1 MASLT
6 NVVVTGGNAA
16 AAVARVEMLSPAG
29 FAGLAVSNGLD
40 VQNYVSERQPD
51 LVLIEGVFD
60 DVDAFEVVRGL
71 KKNDETR
78 HIPIIMLRDETSA
91 DLVAEG
97 LDAGLDDMLAANT
110 SNEIILAR
118 LYPLVRL
125 STMHSEFRRRIASAA
140 KAGIDIDVA
149 GVQDVDNKNCRV
161 LFVGSEFA
169 SMSVLA
175 DALASTEFNPELEP
189 DYFKAGARVAEEIFD
204 AAVIVVD
211 EDEPLEKALFLCAHI
226 RNNPRLFNLP
236 VLIAAKSDIAH
247 IGDAPYTQGASMV
260 VTLSPDLREMTA
272 GLRFLVRR
280 QRLRWNLHG
289 PLTATLQSVT
299 ADTLNGLYSESF
311 ARAHLAHLLEFG
323 VRRRRN
329 LSLALFSIQTVAG
342 LDADSEDARI
352 LMQQA
357 ADWISGL
364 VRVEDMAARV
374 GTIDIC
380 AVLPGAAERE
390 ALQATNRI
398 TGVLQNTEFKLPD
411 GSPLAAPLW
420 MQSGAIAAT
429 QGESVDEL
437 ISRARENLA

>member
-1 MASLT
+1 MASLI
-6 NVVVTGGNAA
+6 NVVVAGGNAA
-16 AAVARVEMLSPAG
+16 AAVARVEMLNPAG

-40 VQNYVSERQPD
+40 VQNYVGERQPD
-51 LVLIEGVFD
+51 LVLIEGGFD
-60 DVDAFEVVRGL
+60 DVDAFEVAANL

-78 HIPIIMLRDETSA
+78 HIPIIMLCDEMSA
-91 DLVAEG
+91 EQVAEG
-97 LDAGLDDMLAANT
+97 LDVGLDDMLVATT
-110 SNEIILAR
+110 SNEIVLAR
-118 LYPLVRL
+118 LHPLVRL

-140 KAGIDIDVA
+140 KAGIGIDVE
-149 GVQDVDNKNCRV
+149 GVQEVDDKNCRV

-169 SMSVLA
+169 SVT
-175 DALASTEFNPELEP
+175 ALTEALESSDFKPESEP
-189 DYFKAGARVAEEIFD
+189 DFFKAGVRLAEETFD
-204 AAVIVVD
+204 ASVIVVE
-211 EDEPLEKALFLCAHI
+211 EDEPLDKAIFLCAHI

-236 VLIAAKSDIAH
+236 VLIAVESDVVR
-247 IGDAPYTQGASMV
+247 IGDAPYAQGASMV
-260 VTLSPDLREMTA
+260 VPLTPDLEEMTA

-289 PLTATLQSVT
+289 PLTATLQAGT
-299 ADTLNGLYSESF
+299 ADNLTGLYSESF
-311 ARAHLAHLLEFG
+311 ARAHLAHLLKFG
-323 VRRRRN
+323 ARRRRN

-342 LDADSEDARI
+342 LDAESEDARL

-364 VRVEDMAARV
+364 VRVEDMAARI

-380 AVLPGAAERE
+380 AVLPGAAEPE

-398 TGVLQNTEFKLPD
+398 TGVLQNTAFKLPD

-420 MQSGAIAAT
+420 LQSGAIAAT

-437 ISRARENLA
+437 ISRVRENLS